1 MTPGRPVRVLAMTM
15 LLVVASFAP
24 VVQPVGVASAA
35 NAGSG
40 STNLVTDCQTIS
52 TPGHYTLAN
61 DVSTS
66 DSSNCVQIDTD
77 DVTFDGN
84 GHVITYVGSGN
95 GPSAVSVSG
104 GSNFVVRNVT
114 TRYFST
120 GVRLY
125 GADDGEVTRV
135 TVEPESSS
143 NDPGANANG
152 IALYAGSDNNL
163 IRNNAIDK
171 PGQWGD
177 AGTTGSGILVVDS
190 HDNVLVGNDVWNP
203 SDVGIQLDGAY
214 RNNLTNNVVQANSWD
229 TQRTVRN
236 GIRLDSDSNGTTL
249 HGNYVYGQSSSSTQA
264 LQDGIHVA
272 SDDNVLTSNYVQS
285 AYWSGVVVYGVGN
298 ELDGNT
304 ATGNVEHGFEIRSTD
319 VVLTNNLATSN
330 RYSGLYLD
338 GTTAGTVLNNTASG
352 NSDWDVELVAT
363 AGLDAE
369 NTALSSGGPGVTL
382 RGASATIK
390 GVIARPTP
398 DDMDHVGQFFEVS
411 RDPTVDVSY
420 TDAAAAGV
428 AEENLSLWHYDG
440 SSWSHSGGSVD
451 TAANVVSGS
460 VTSGIYAPLAND
472 TQVPTISNFDATSPT
487 NGELRVSFDA
497 DEQLDAIAVTLA
509 NESGTVTTLDAADF
523 TESGDSSFT
532 YENTS
537 TLSPGSYDVTL
548 ATAADAAGNDGANGE
563 MASATVSGVFEIT
576 AFDAVDARDG
586 DRIVTD
592 GDVVALSATV
602 TGQNVTSVTTDASSF
617 GGGHVTYSDPDGDGI
632 YEGTFTV
639 DRPYNLEYLRGLSVT
654 ATDDLGRTATAT
666 TTLDLDTTVYV
677 DDVVVTDLADGD
689 GSVGH
694 GDSVRVS
701 VEVTDFSD
709 LTVVGGTDVLGV
721 PNVTLVDQGNG
732 WYNATVTVDA
742 ATADP
747 DGLVYVW
754 ANATDAAG
762 NSHERRSNYMFIDT
776 GDLDPPTVTDPTAT
790 NLEGPDD
797 DVDDGDQIALSV
809 NATDGLGVDEVTA
822 DASAFGAGTVTLTDG
837 DGDGVYEGTFTVDT
851 ATASPDGAY
860 GVEISAYNVR
870 NRRSIETTN
879 ELTLDTPR
887 DLTAPTIS
895 SPSFTEPLDDG
906 WVTGG
911 DSVAV
916 RATVTD
922 AKSGVATVELDAR
935 DLGGGNVTLSDP
947 DGDDVYEGS
956 FTVDAANAAPDG
968 YQSLTLRA
976 TDVDGNVDTRWLSL
990 RLDRAIE
997 SDATAPTINEFDV
1010 YSNEGRIL
1018 VQVNASESLSDLD
1031 VTIRNESGVTVATL
1045 GDAVDGGNYGSYYE
1059 YFLSH
1064 TPAAD
1069 GDYDVTL
1076 ERAVDRAGNDGAAGE
1091 SKTVTVGGGIVKPP
1105 VSEPATGITVSG
1117 QLREAGGAPAA
1128 GDYVVLVNATD
1139 TDQSMSVPTDSSGNF
1154 SATVPKGPT
1163 YVVVYVQQNG
1173 SGGPGPVDGSP
1184 DVASLGT
1191 VDDNATIDRTLPSA
1205 APLTVTVVRGD
1216 TGGPVAN
1223 ATVGIAPDTTDL
1235 LGIFEGPTDSAGHLN
1250 FGASDRDAIE
1260 VAGTVHLRATP
1271 PAGTN
1276 LTANRTAFDVDGPTD
1291 VTVVLGAPTAS
1302 NRAPVAVADSY
1313 SVDEGET
1320 LSVDAP
1326 GLLANDLDPNGDSLR
1341 ATQFGQPD
1349 NGTVSLTS
1357 DGSFEYVPDP
1367 GFTGTDAFTYLI
1379 RDEHDEDSAYATV
1392 TIAVFEDPNRAPTA
1406 VDDHYTTDAGVTLTV
1421 SAPGLLANDYDPDG
1435 DSLRTVGFSQPD
1447 NGTASLN
1454 TAGELEYVPDPG
1466 FTGTDSFTYLIED
1479 DSGTESGYATVT
1491 VDVAPDP
1498 NRAPTAVDDHYTTD
1512 AGVTLTVSA
1521 PGLLAN
1527 DYDPD
1532 GDSLRTVGFSQPD
1545 NGTASLNTAG
1555 ELEYVP
1561 DSGFTGTDA
1570 FSYLIEDD
1578 SGTGSG
1584 YATVTIDVTG
1594 SNRAPTAVDDQ
1605 YSTLR
1610 ETNLTVS
1617 APGLLANDYDP
1628 DGDTLRTVGF
1638 SQPDNGTASL
1648 NTAGEL
1654 EYVPDPGFAGTDT
1667 FSYLIEDDSGTGSG
1681 YATVSVT
1688 VVDPTGTAP
1697 VAVDDSYT
1705 TVEGVNLSVAGPGV
1719 LANDLDP
1726 NGDSVDA
1733 VNFGTPGN
1741 GTVSLTSDGSF
1752 EYVPDTG
1759 FTGTDT
1765 FSYRIQD
1772 ANSEYSGYATVSI
1785 DVQKDPN
1792 RTPVAVPDY
1801 YTTVEGVNLTVSAPG
1816 LLANDYDPDGDSLRT
1831 VGFSQP
1837 DNGTAS
1843 LNTAGELEYVP
1854 DPGFAGTDTFSYLIE
1869 DDSGTESGYATVTVE
1884 VFEDPNRAPVAAPDY
1899 YTTDAGVTLTV
1910 SAPGL
1915 LANDYDPDG
1924 DSLRTVGFSQP
1935 DNGTAS
1941 LNTAGELEYVPDPG
1955 FAGTDTFSYL
1965 IEDDSGTGSGY
1976 ATVTVDVVGSNRAP
1990 TAVDDHYA
1998 TLEGENVTVR
2008 APGLLANDYDP
2019 DGDTLRTVGFSQPD
2033 NGTASLNTAGELEYV
2048 PDPGFAGTDTFSYL
2062 IEDDSGSGSGYATV
2076 SVTVVDVT
2084 QPRRAAVD
2092 TNAVDFGDVTVGG
2105 DASATVTVTNV
2116 GGTPLTLSG
2125 IGLTSS
2131 GTTPF
2136 QLVDGA
2142 GTTVLATGES
2152 REITVAFEPNDTG
2165 TATGTLRVHTD
2176 DSTRP
2181 TVDVSLSGTGVAAS
2195 GNGGGSS
2202 TGSGGSSSGS
2212 NGASGSAPTPG
2223 PRQTTVV
2230 QSSSGQTDVAV
2241 TNARNGTAVSV
2252 NTSGQTSGNVS
2263 LDGLDITPLVDGDF
2277 TLNVSAS
2284 ESTPS
2289 GAPSSTPAGET
2300 PIAYLNVDHSIAD
2313 GDIGEVTFR
2322 FRVSNATLAD
2332 RGLAPADVVVYRY
2345 HDGQWGAATMNVT
2358 AGSADEYVVEA
2369 TVPGLSVFA
2378 VGTAAD
2384 AATET
2389 PTPAATATPP
2399 PTTDGVTP
2407 TPEIDDGAARE
2418 PIEQSGVP
2426 VGAVLGVLALVG
2438 VVVAAWFT
2446 RR

>member
-66 DSSNCVQIDTD
+66 DSSNCIQIDTD

-84 GHVITYVGSGN
+84 GHVVTYVGSGN

-104 GSNFVVRNVT
+104 GSNVVVRNVT

-177 AGTTGSGILVVDS
+177 AGTTGSGIYVVDS

-214 RNNLTNNVVQANSWD
+214 RNNLTNNVIRANSWD

-264 LQDGIHVA
+264 LQDGIYVV

-330 RYSGLYLD
+330 RYSGLSLD
-338 GTTAGTVLNNTASG
+338 GTTSGTVLNNTASG

-411 RDPTVDVSY
+411 GDPTVDVSY

-497 DEQLDAIAVTLA
+497 DEQLDAIAVTLS

-537 TLSPGSYDVTL
+537 TLSPGSYEVTL

-576 AFDAVDARDG
+576 AFDAVDAGDG

-602 TGQNVTSVTTDASSF
+602 TGQNVASVTTDASSF

-689 GSVGH
+689 ESVGH

-721 PNVTLVDQGNG
+721 PNVTLADQGNG

-790 NLEGPDD
+790 NLDGPDD

-860 GVEISAYNVR
+860 GIEITAYNVR

-1031 VTIRNESGVTVATL
+1031 VTVRNESGATVATL

-1357 DGSFEYVPDP
+1357 DGSFEYVPDT

-1406 VDDHYTTDAGVTLTV
+1406 VDDHYTTD
-1421 SAPGLLANDYDPDG
+1421 
-1435 DSLRTVGFSQPD
+1435 
-1447 NGTASLN
+1447 
-1454 TAGELEYVPDPG
+1454 E
-1466 FTGTDSFTYLIED
+1466 
-1479 DSGTESGYATVT
+1479 
-1491 VDVAPDP
+1491 
-1498 NRAPTAVDDHYTTD
+1498 
-1512 AGVTLTVSA
+1512 GVTLTVSA

-1561 DSGFTGTDA
+1561 DS
-1570 FSYLIEDD
+1570 
-1578 SGTGSG
+1578 
-1584 YATVTIDVTG
+1584 
-1594 SNRAPTAVDDQ
+1594 
-1605 YSTLR
+1605 
-1610 ETNLTVS
+1610 
-1617 APGLLANDYDP
+1617 
-1628 DGDTLRTVGF
+1628 
-1638 SQPDNGTASL
+1638 
-1648 NTAGEL
+1648 
-1654 EYVPDPGFAGTDT
+1654 
-1667 FSYLIEDDSGTGSG
+1667 
-1681 YATVSVT
+1681 
-1688 VVDPTGTAP
+1688 
-1697 VAVDDSYT
+1697 
-1705 TVEGVNLSVAGPGV
+1705 
-1719 LANDLDP
+1719 
-1726 NGDSVDA
+1726 
-1733 VNFGTPGN
+1733 
-1741 GTVSLTSDGSF
+1741 
-1752 EYVPDTG
+1752 
-1759 FTGTDT
+1759 
-1765 FSYRIQD
+1765 
-1772 ANSEYSGYATVSI
+1772 
-1785 DVQKDPN
+1785 
-1792 RTPVAVPDY
+1792 
-1801 YTTVEGVNLTVSAPG
+1801 
-1816 LLANDYDPDGDSLRT
+1816 
-1831 VGFSQP
+1831 
-1837 DNGTAS
+1837 
-1843 LNTAGELEYVP
+1843 
-1854 DPGFAGTDTFSYLIE
+1854 
-1869 DDSGTESGYATVTVE
+1869 
-1884 VFEDPNRAPVAAPDY
+1884 
-1899 YTTDAGVTLTV
+1899 
-1910 SAPGL
+1910 
-1915 LANDYDPDG
+1915 
-1924 DSLRTVGFSQP
+1924 
-1935 DNGTAS
+1935 
-1941 LNTAGELEYVPDPG
+1941 G

-2048 PDPGFAGTDTFSYL
+2048 PDPGFAGTDAFSYL
-2062 IEDDSGSGSGYATV
+2062 IEDDSGTESGYATV

-2136 QLVDGA
+2136 RLIDGA

-2181 TVDVSLSGTGVAAS
+2181 TVDVSLSGTGVAAG

-2284 ESTPS
+2284 ESPPS

-2322 FRVSNATLAD
+2322 FRVSNATLVD